1 MKDLTPLK
9 VMSALQVSLGHASQ
23 QGPRPRNEDFVGAAS
38 PAGRRAAATGV
49 LLEVADGVG
58 GHARGR
64 EAAEQTVRSLL
75 ADYYA
80 TPQTWGV
87 DKSIDT
93 VLGAVNRWLLG
104 QSAKARDYAG
114 MATTLTAVVLRG
126 RRHHVAHVGDSRAY
140 RWRGGALLR
149 LTEDH
154 TWEHPEFDNVLRRAI
169 GLEARLL
176 VDHDDG
182 ELAVGDCFVLVTDGV
197 WATLGDAGIAAVME
211 AEPSSRVRRNA
222 GSDSQTEA
230 SSRADSGN
238 DADPGFD
245 VQAAADAL
253 VLGAI
258 RRGTADNATALVA
271 RIDALP
277 PDNLRDRLADSRRLP
292 LPPRLKPGQMLDGLR
307 IDELLH
313 E

>member
-1 MKDLTPLK
+1 
-9 VMSALQVSLGHASQ
+9 
-23 QGPRPRNEDFVGAAS
+23 
-38 PAGRRAAATGV
+38 
-49 LLEVADGVG
+49 
-58 GHARGR
+58 
-64 EAAEQTVRSLL
+64 

-80 TPQTWGV
+80 TSQTWGV

-93 VLGAVNRWLLG
+93 VLGAVNRCLLG
-104 QSAKARDYAG
+104 QSAKSRDYAG

-140 RWRGGALLR
+140 RWRGGELLR

-154 TWEHPEFDNVLRRAI
+154 TWAHPEFDNVLRRAI

-182 ELAVGDCFVLVTDGV
+182 ELALGDCFVLVTDGV
-197 WATLGDAGIAAVME
+197 WGTLGDAGIAAVM
-211 AEPSSRVRRNA
+211 AAHA
-222 GSDSQTEA
+222 GSHAGTP
-230 SSRADSGN
+230 AD
-238 DADPGFD
+238 A
-245 VQAAADAL
+245 QAAADAL

-292 LPPRLKPGQMLDGLR
+292 LPPRLKPG
-307 IDELLH
+307 
-313 E
+313 